1 MKKTD
6 REYDN
11 GYKPGDY
18 RDDNP
23 REIGKDAEKRK
34 EAKSD
39 ENSTEPRRSGA
50 TPKLGQRPESGY
62 KEIDKET
69 KTDIK
74 TGPGQ
79 ENIKP
84 DTN

>member
-6 REYDN
+6 REYDD

-23 REIGKDAEKRK
+23 REVSKDTEKRK
-34 EAKSD
+34 EAKSAAD
-39 ENSTEPRRSGA
+39 NEPRRSGA
-50 TPKLGQRPESGY
+50 APKLGQRPESGY
-62 KEIDKET
+62 KEIDKEP
-69 KTDIK
+69 KADIK

-79 ENIKP
+79 ENVNP
-84 DTN
+84 DTI